1 MNGNR
6 MAATMT
12 NAITIVWGLKPGR
25 ADADVAAAAAPFRAR
40 PVVMTVLVAW
50 LFDIALSS
58 MLNHGRYDLGFYAG
72 RAYGLV
78 ASGVVLFAM
87 LFENGRLH
95 AQTVRALAG
104 ARYQHLLVVQK
115 SAQLNDA
122 NERLEQRVAA
132 RTAQLS
138 ASNRDLRRE
147 VEDRVRAERA
157 LQASREELREIAAI
171 SASAREA
178 EQRRIA
184 RELHDE
190 LAQTLATLKNDLEWL
205 IDRVPQDDAQLARK
219 IAAMHALARGAV
231 AATRRIASDLRPL
244 MLDDLGFAAAMQW
257 LVEDFRHR
265 HGIECTLHV
274 EPPELQLDEP
284 YATAVFRIAQEA
296 LANVARHAAA
306 SHATVELVHASNA
319 IELTIRDDARVR
331 SRRAAQVGIVRAG
344 RVTRARVSRR
354 RHAADRDDARRR
366 DDGRGGDSA
375 GACASDGRAWW
386 DWGAAG

>member
-1 MNGNR
+1 M
-6 MAATMT
+6 
-12 NAITIVWGLKPGR
+12 
-25 ADADVAAAAAPFRAR
+25 
-40 PVVMTVLVAW
+40 
-50 LFDIALSS
+50 
-58 MLNHGRYDLGFYAG
+58 
-72 RAYGLV
+72 
-78 ASGVVLFAM
+78 
-87 LFENGRLH
+87 
-95 AQTVRALAG
+95 
-104 ARYQHLLVVQK
+104 
-115 SAQLNDA
+115 
-122 NERLEQRVAA
+122 
-132 RTAQLS
+132 
-138 ASNRDLRRE
+138 
-147 VEDRVRAERA
+147 RAERA

-284 YATAVFRIAQEA
+284 TRRRCFASRRK

-319 IELTIRDDARVR
+319 IELTIRDDGARVR

-375 GACASDGRAWW
+375 GACAVTVAHGGIGAPRGRDSVKAVVRA
-386 DWGAAG
+386 GAAMMPAAGRSVVVVFTLMTDSEDRDLFRTFDLEQRT

>member
-1 MNGNR
+1 MWQR
-6 MAATMT
+6 RRRHS
-12 NAITIVWGLKPGR
+12 VLDLW
-25 ADADVAAAAAPFRAR
+25 
-40 PVVMTVLVAW
+40 VMTVLVAW

-171 SASAREA
+171 SSTLCSMSSLSARDEASADAVIAGCFEA
-178 EQRRIA
+178 SEKWKICRIQK
-184 RELHDE
+184 L
-190 LAQTLATLKNDLEWL
+190 
-205 IDRVPQDDAQLARK
+205 
-219 IAAMHALARGAV
+219 
-231 AATRRIASDLRPL
+231 
-244 MLDDLGFAAAMQW
+244 
-257 LVEDFRHR
+257 
-265 HGIECTLHV
+265 
-274 EPPELQLDEP
+274 
-284 YATAVFRIAQEA
+284 
-296 LANVARHAAA
+296 
-306 SHATVELVHASNA
+306 TV
-319 IELTIRDDARVR
+319 
-331 SRRAAQVGIVRAG
+331 
-344 RVTRARVSRR
+344 
-354 RHAADRDDARRR
+354 
-366 DDGRGGDSA
+366 
-375 GACASDGRAWW
+375 
-386 DWGAAG
+386 